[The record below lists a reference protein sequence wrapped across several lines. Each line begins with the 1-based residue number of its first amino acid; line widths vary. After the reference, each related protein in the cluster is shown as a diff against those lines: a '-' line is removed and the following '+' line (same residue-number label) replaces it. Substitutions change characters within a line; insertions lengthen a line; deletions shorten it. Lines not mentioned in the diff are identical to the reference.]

1 MNSRHFAGYFFTK
14 GDDLMEKILDGK
26 AFANEL
32 GQNLKEKVNNLKKE
46 GITPHFCVI
55 NIGDN
60 PASKIYVRTKKRRAD
75 KMGIIQDIY
84 QLPADTKQEEALALI
99 DKLNADPEINGVMVQ
114 LPAPKQID
122 ADELLERIDPNKDVD
137 GLTPINVGHLWMGD
151 HFVEPATAEGI
162 IALLKHYE
170 IPLAG
175 KKAVVIGRSNIVGK
189 PMAALLLEEN
199 ATVTICHLYTEN
211 LAEITKQA
219 DIIVSATGQAFLVT
233 ADMVKD
239 GAVVVDVGMNHVDG
253 KLVGDVDF
261 DSVKEKA
268 SYITPVPGG
277 VGPLTVQFL
286 MEAVVKLTRRQ
297 HDRE

>member
-1 MNSRHFAGYFFTK
+1 
-14 GDDLMEKILDGK
+14 MEKILDGK
-26 AFANEL
+26 AFANLL
-32 GQNLKEKVNNLKKE
+32 GQNLKENVKKLKDE

-55 NIGDN
+55 NIGDD
-60 PASKIYVRTKKRRAD
+60 PASKIYVRTKKRRAE

-84 QLPADTKQEEALALI
+84 QMSADTKQEEALALI
-99 DKLNADPEINGVMVQ
+99 DKLNADPAINGLMVQ

-122 ADELLERIDPNKDVD
+122 ADALLERIDPNKDVD
-137 GLTPINVGHLWMGD
+137 GLTPANIGHLWMGN

-170 IPLAG
+170 IPLEG
-175 KKAVVIGRSNIVGK
+175 KNVVIIGRSNIVGK
-189 PMAALLLEEN
+189 PLAALMLEQN
-199 ATVTICHLYTEN
+199 ATVTIAHSRTKN
-211 LAEITKQA
+211 LGEITKKA
-219 DIIVSATGQAFLVT
+219 DVLVSATGQAFLVK

-239 GAVVVDVGMNHVDG
+239 GAVVVDVGINHVEG

-261 DSVKEKA
+261 DKVKEKT

-297 HDRE
+297 NK

>member
-1 MNSRHFAGYFFTK
+1 MG
-14 GDDLMEKILDGK
+14 KILDGK
-26 AFANEL
+26 AFANLL
-32 GQNLKEKVNNLKKE
+32 GQNLKEKVKKLKDE

-55 NIGDN
+55 NIGDD
-60 PASKIYVRTKKRRAD
+60 PASKIYVRTKKHRAE

-84 QLPADTKQEEALALI
+84 QMSADTKQEEAIALI
-99 DKLNADPEINGVMVQ
+99 DKLNADPAINGLMVQ

-122 ADELLERIDPNKDVD
+122 TDALLERIDPNKDVD
-137 GLTPINVGHLWMGD
+137 GLTPANIGHLWMGN

-170 IPLAG
+170 IPLEG
-175 KKAVVIGRSNIVGK
+175 KNVVIIGRSNIVGK
-189 PMAALLLEEN
+189 PLAALMLEQN
-199 ATVTICHLYTEN
+199 ATVTIAHSRTKN
-211 LAEITKQA
+211 LGEITKKA
-219 DIIVSATGQAFLVT
+219 DVLVSATGQAFLVK

-239 GAVVVDVGMNHVDG
+239 GAVVVDVGMNHVGG

-261 DSVKEKA
+261 DNVKEKA
-268 SYITPVPGG
+268 NYITPVPGG

-297 HDRE
+297 NDR

>member
-1 MNSRHFAGYFFTK
+1 MG
-14 GDDLMEKILDGK
+14 KILDGK
-26 AFANEL
+26 AFANLL
-32 GQNLKEKVNNLKKE
+32 GQNLKEKVKKLKDE
-46 GITPHFCVI
+46 VITPHFCVI
-55 NIGDN
+55 NIGDD
-60 PASKIYVRTKKRRAD
+60 PASKIYVRTKKRRAE

-84 QLPADTKQEEALALI
+84 QMSADTKQEEALALI
-99 DKLNADPEINGVMVQ
+99 DKLNADPAINGLMVQ

-122 ADELLERIDPNKDVD
+122 ADALLERIDPNKDVD
-137 GLTPINVGHLWMGD
+137 GLTPANIGHLWMGN

-170 IPLAG
+170 IPLEG
-175 KKAVVIGRSNIVGK
+175 KNVVIIGRSNIVGK
-189 PMAALLLEEN
+189 PLAALMLEQN
-199 ATVTICHLYTEN
+199 ATVTIAHSRTKN
-211 LAEITKQA
+211 LGEITKKA
-219 DIIVSATGQAFLVT
+219 DVLVSATGQAFLVK

-261 DSVKEKA
+261 DKVKEKT

-297 HDRE
+297 NK

>member
-1 MNSRHFAGYFFTK
+1 MG
-14 GDDLMEKILDGK
+14 KILDGK
-26 AFANEL
+26 AFANLL
-32 GQNLKEKVNNLKKE
+32 GQNLKEKVKKLKDE

-55 NIGDN
+55 NIGDD
-60 PASKIYVRTKKRRAD
+60 PASKIYVRTKKRRAE

-84 QLPADTKQEEALALI
+84 QMSADTKQEEAIALI
-99 DKLNADPEINGVMVQ
+99 DKLNADPAINGLMVQ

-122 ADELLERIDPNKDVD
+122 ADALLERIDPNKDVD
-137 GLTPINVGHLWMGD
+137 GLTPANIGHLWMGN

-170 IPLAG
+170 MPLEG
-175 KKAVVIGRSNIVGK
+175 KNVVIIGRSNIVGK
-189 PMAALLLEEN
+189 PLAALMLEQN
-199 ATVTICHLYTEN
+199 ATVTIAHSRTKN
-211 LAEITKQA
+211 LGEITKKA
-219 DIIVSATGQAFLVT
+219 DVLVSATGQAFLVK

-239 GAVVVDVGMNHVDG
+239 GAVVVDVGMNHVGG

-261 DSVKEKA
+261 DNVKEKA

-297 HDRE
+297 NDR

>member
-1 MNSRHFAGYFFTK
+1 MG
-14 GDDLMEKILDGK
+14 KILDGK

-32 GQNLKEKVNNLKKE
+32 GQNLKEKVKKLKEE

-55 NIGDN
+55 NIGDDS
-60 PASKIYVRTKKRRAD
+60 ASKIYVRTKKRRAE

-84 QLPADTKQEEALALI
+84 QMPADTEQAEALALI
-99 DKLNADPEINGVMVQ
+99 DKLNADPTINGVMVQ

-137 GLTPINVGHLWMGD
+137 GLTPANIGRLWMED
-151 HFVEPATAEGI
+151 HFIEPATAEGI
-162 IALLKHYE
+162 IALLKHYQ
-170 IPLAG
+170 IKLDG
-175 KKAVVIGRSNIVGK
+175 KNVVVVGRSNIVGK
-189 PMAALLLEEN
+189 PLAALMLEQN
-199 ATVTICHLYTEN
+199 ATVTICHLHTQN
-211 LAEITKQA
+211 LGEITKKA
-219 DIIVSATGQAFLVT
+219 DIVVSATGQAFLIT

-239 GAVVVDVGMNHVDG
+239 GAVVVDVGMNHVNG

-261 DSVKEKA
+261 DNVKEKA

-297 HDRE
+297 NGRE

>member
-1 MNSRHFAGYFFTK
+1 MGK
-14 GDDLMEKILDGK
+14 VLDGK
-26 AFANEL
+26 TFANLL
-32 GQNLKEKVNNLKKE
+32 GQNLKEKVKKLKDE

-55 NIGDN
+55 NIGDD
-60 PASKIYVRTKKRRAD
+60 PASKIYVRTKKRRAE

-84 QLPADTKQEEALALI
+84 QMPADTKQEEAIALI
-99 DKLNADPEINGVMVQ
+99 DKLNADPAINGLMVQ

-122 ADELLERIDPNKDVD
+122 TDALIERIDPNKDAD
-137 GLTPINVGHLWMGD
+137 GLTPANIGHLWMD
-151 HFVEPATAEGI
+151 KHFVEPATAEGI

-170 IPLAG
+170 IPLEG
-175 KKAVVIGRSNIVGK
+175 KNVVIIGRSNIVGK
-189 PMAALLLEEN
+189 PLAALMLEQN
-199 ATVTICHLYTEN
+199 ATVTIAHSRTKN
-211 LAEITKQA
+211 LGEITKKA
-219 DIIVSATGQAFLVT
+219 DVLVSATGQAFLVK

-261 DSVKEKA
+261 DNVKEKA

-286 MEAVVKLTRRQ
+286 MEAVVKLTRR
-297 HDRE
+297 

>member
-1 MNSRHFAGYFFTK
+1 MGK
-14 GDDLMEKILDGK
+14 VLDGK
-26 AFANEL
+26 TFANLL
-32 GQNLKEKVNNLKKE
+32 GQNLKEKVKKLKDE

-60 PASKIYVRTKKRRAD
+60 PASKIYVRTKKRRAE

-84 QLPADTKQEEALALI
+84 QMPADTKQEEAIALI
-99 DKLNADPEINGVMVQ
+99 DKLNADPAINGLMVQ

-122 ADELLERIDPNKDVD
+122 TDALIERIDPNKDAD
-137 GLTPINVGHLWMGD
+137 GLTPANIGHLWMD
-151 HFVEPATAEGI
+151 KHFVEPATAEGI

-170 IPLAG
+170 IPLEG
-175 KKAVVIGRSNIVGK
+175 KNVVIIGRSNIVGK
-189 PMAALLLEEN
+189 PLAALMLEQN
-199 ATVTICHLYTEN
+199 ATVTIAHSRTKN
-211 LAEITKQA
+211 LGEITKKA
-219 DIIVSATGQAFLVT
+219 DVLVSATGQAFLVK

-261 DSVKEKA
+261 DNVKEKA
-268 SYITPVPGG
+268 SYIPPVPGG

-297 HDRE
+297 NDR

>member
-1 MNSRHFAGYFFTK
+1 MG
-14 GDDLMEKILDGK
+14 KILDGK
-26 AFANEL
+26 AFANLL
-32 GQNLKEKVNNLKKE
+32 GQNLKEKVKKLKDE

-55 NIGDN
+55 NIGDD
-60 PASKIYVRTKKRRAD
+60 PASKIYVRTKKRRAE

-84 QLPADTKQEEALALI
+84 QMSADTKQEEALALI
-99 DKLNADPEINGVMVQ
+99 DKLNADPAINGLMVQ

-122 ADELLERIDPNKDVD
+122 ADALLERIDPNKDVD
-137 GLTPINVGHLWMGD
+137 GLTPANIGHLWMGN

-170 IPLAG
+170 IPLEG
-175 KKAVVIGRSNIVGK
+175 KNVVIIGRSNIVGK
-189 PMAALLLEEN
+189 PLAALMLEQN
-199 ATVTICHLYTEN
+199 ATVTIAHSRTKN
-211 LAEITKQA
+211 LGEITKKA
-219 DIIVSATGQAFLVT
+219 DVLVSATGQAFLVK

-239 GAVVVDVGMNHVDG
+239 GAVVVDVGMNHVEG

-261 DSVKEKA
+261 DKVKEKT

-297 HDRE
+297 NK

>member
-1 MNSRHFAGYFFTK
+1 MG
-14 GDDLMEKILDGK
+14 EILDGK

-32 GQNLKEKVNNLKKE
+32 GQNLKEKVKNLKEK

-55 NIGDN
+55 NIGDD
-60 PASKIYVRTKKRRAD
+60 PASKIYVRTKKRRAE

-84 QLPADTKQEEALALI
+84 QMPADTKQEEVLALI
-99 DKLNADPEINGVMVQ
+99 DKLNADPTINGVMVQ

-137 GLTPINVGHLWMGD
+137 GLTPANIGRLWMED
-151 HFVEPATAEGI
+151 HFIEPATAEGI
-162 IALLKHYE
+162 IALLKHYQ
-170 IPLAG
+170 IKLDG
-175 KKAVVIGRSNIVGK
+175 KNVVVVGRSNIVGK
-189 PMAALLLEEN
+189 PLAALMLEQN
-199 ATVTICHLYTEN
+199 ATVTICHLHTQN
-211 LAEITKQA
+211 LGEITKKA
-219 DIIVSATGQAFLVT
+219 DIVVSATGQAFLIT

-239 GAVVVDVGMNHVDG
+239 GAVVVDVGMNHVNG

-261 DSVKEKA
+261 DNVKEKA

-297 HDRE
+297 NGRE

>member
-1 MNSRHFAGYFFTK
+1 MG
-14 GDDLMEKILDGK
+14 KILDGK
-26 AFANEL
+26 AFANLL
-32 GQNLKEKVNNLKKE
+32 GQNLKEKVKKLKDE

-55 NIGDN
+55 NIGDD
-60 PASKIYVRTKKRRAD
+60 PASKIYVRTKKRRAE

-84 QLPADTKQEEALALI
+84 QMSADTKQEEALALI
-99 DKLNADPEINGVMVQ
+99 DKLNADPAINGLMVQ

-122 ADELLERIDPNKDVD
+122 ADALLERIDPNKDVD
-137 GLTPINVGHLWMGD
+137 GLTPANIGHLWMGN

-162 IALLKHYE
+162 IVLLKHYE
-170 IPLAG
+170 IPLEG
-175 KKAVVIGRSNIVGK
+175 KNVVIIGRSNIVGK
-189 PMAALLLEEN
+189 PLAALMLEQN
-199 ATVTICHLYTEN
+199 ATVTIAHSRTKN
-211 LAEITKQA
+211 LGEITKKA
-219 DIIVSATGQAFLVT
+219 DVLVSATGQAFLVK

-261 DSVKEKA
+261 DKVKEKT

-297 HDRE
+297 NK

>member
-1 MNSRHFAGYFFTK
+1 MG
-14 GDDLMEKILDGK
+14 KILDGK
-26 AFANEL
+26 AFANLL
-32 GQNLKEKVNNLKKE
+32 GQNLKEKVKKLKDE

-55 NIGDN
+55 NIGDD
-60 PASKIYVRTKKRRAD
+60 PASKIYVRTKKRRAE

-84 QLPADTKQEEALALI
+84 QMSADTKQEEALALI
-99 DKLNADPEINGVMVQ
+99 DKLNADPAINGLMVQ

-122 ADELLERIDPNKDVD
+122 ADALLERIDPNKDVD
-137 GLTPINVGHLWMGD
+137 GLTPANIGHLWMGN

-170 IPLAG
+170 IPLEG
-175 KKAVVIGRSNIVGK
+175 KNVVIIGRSNIVGK
-189 PMAALLLEEN
+189 PLAALMLEQN
-199 ATVTICHLYTEN
+199 ATVTIAHSRTKN
-211 LAEITKQA
+211 LGEITKKA
-219 DIIVSATGQAFLVT
+219 DVLVSATGQAFLVK

-261 DSVKEKA
+261 DKVKEKS

-297 HDRE
+297 NK

>member
-1 MNSRHFAGYFFTK
+1 MG
-14 GDDLMEKILDGK
+14 KILDGK
-26 AFANEL
+26 AFANLL
-32 GQNLKEKVNNLKKE
+32 GQNLKEKVKKLKDE

-55 NIGDN
+55 NIGDD
-60 PASKIYVRTKKRRAD
+60 PASKIYVRTKKRRAE

-84 QLPADTKQEEALALI
+84 QMSADTKQEEAIALI
-99 DKLNADPEINGVMVQ
+99 DKLNADPAINGLMVQ

-122 ADELLERIDPNKDVD
+122 TDALLERIDPNKDVD
-137 GLTPINVGHLWMGD
+137 GLTPANIGHLWMGN

-170 IPLAG
+170 IPLEG
-175 KKAVVIGRSNIVGK
+175 KNVVIIGRSNIVGK
-189 PMAALLLEEN
+189 PLAALMLEQN
-199 ATVTICHLYTEN
+199 ATVTIAHSRTKN
-211 LAEITKQA
+211 LGEITKKA
-219 DIIVSATGQAFLVT
+219 DVLVSATGQAFLVK

-239 GAVVVDVGMNHVDG
+239 GAVVVDVGMKHVGG

-261 DSVKEKA
+261 DNVKEKA

-297 HDRE
+297 NDR